1 MKAKAKKKAKARIR
15 IRINPVCCPQHDV
28 RATIIVK
35 LIAGLGNPGTQYAR
49 TRHNLGF
56 ITLDVLAA
64 ELGVSFTRV
73 QDEAQVVRAHYAGST
88 VMLVK
93 PQTYMNN
100 SGRAVATIARRNGC
114 EADDILVIVDDK
126 DLPLGKIRLRNG
138 GSAGGH
144 NGLKS
149 ITECLGTDAYPR
161 LRMGIAT
168 EFMSRMDELSD
179 YVLSRFQPEEMKSV
193 TEMTQQ
199 AMSAAVCWIENG
211 IESAMNRFN

>member
-1 MKAKAKKKAKARIR
+1 
-15 IRINPVCCPQHDV
+15 
-28 RATIIVK
+28 VK
-35 LIAGLGNPGTQYAR
+35 LIAGLGNPGAQYAR

-56 ITLDVLAA
+56 MALDVLAA
-64 ELGVSFTRV
+64 ELGVSFTRF
-73 QDEAQVVRAHYAGST
+73 QDEAQVVRTRFADSALL
-88 VMLVK
+88 LVK

-100 SGRAVATIARRNGC
+100 SGRAVAAIARRNGC
-114 EADDILVIVDDK
+114 DVGDILVIVDDK

-168 EFMSRMDELSD
+168 DFMNQVDELSAF
-179 YVLSRFQPEEMKSV
+179 VLSRFQPEEMKFAN
-193 TEMTQQ
+193 EMAQQ
-199 AMSAAVCWIENG
+199 ASCAALCWIEHG
-211 IESAMNRFN
+211 IEAAMNRFN